1 MVDHDGKVYALP
13 PMQAAQ
19 LLGELTAAGFFDLN
33 ETYEDIA
40 CADCFAYSISVVH
53 GQRAKRVE
61 MLDGGQLPEQA
72 RPVVGVLR
80 EFVLAPEP

>member
-1 MVDHDGKVYALP
+1 M
-13 PMQAAQ
+13 AQ

-40 CADCFAYSISVVH
+40 CADCFAYSISVND
-53 GQRAKRVE
+53 GQRLKRVK

-72 RPVVGVLR
+72 RRVVGVLR
-80 EFVLAPEP
+80 EFVSALEP